1 MESRNTSNIAKIVLD
16 TCIVAKIDTI
26 NDLPAMP
33 VSGDVGNGYFCIPA
47 SVDDLAWLSHVPT
60 TGRANVLSFALR
72 GAMQKAQAALKA
84 YDKKNK
90 DAKDAD
96 RMNAAQTAFAGALN
110 GAVESSFND
119 SSLIR
124 SEAVRV
130 FMDTKVKPY
139 AESKGLPTDVDALN
153 KVRESIEKSN
163 AANYKTSIDTL
174 IASVRESR
182 TYAVSRKTSVD
193 GVAIDTSDFPL

>member
-1 MESRNTSNIAKIVLD
+1 MWATGISAFP
-16 TCIVAKIDTI
+16 
-26 NDLPAMP
+26 PALMIWRGCRTFP
-33 VSGDVGNGYFCIPA
+33 RQDARTFFP
-47 SVDDLAWLSHVPT
+47 SH
-60 TGRANVLSFALR
+60 F
-72 GAMQKAQAALKA
+72 AMQKAQAALKA

>member
-1 MESRNTSNIAKIVLD
+1 MQGGNQIAKIVAD
-16 TCIVAKIDTI
+16 VCAVAKIDTI

-33 VSGDVGNGYFCIPA
+33 VSGDVGNGYFCVPA
-47 SVDDLAWLSHVPT
+47 SVDDLSWLSHVPAA
-60 TGRANVLSFALR
+60 GRANVLSFALR

-84 YDKKNK
+84 FDKKHK
-90 DAKDAD
+90 DATDGD

-124 SEAVRV
+124 SEAVRL
-130 FMDTKVKPY
+130 FTDTKVKPY
-139 AESKGLPTDVDALN
+139 AVSKGLPTDADALA

-163 AANYKTSIDTL
+163 GATYKASIDTL
-174 IASVRESR
+174 ISAVRESR

>member
-1 MESRNTSNIAKIVLD
+1 MQGGNQIAKIVAD
-16 TCIVAKIDTI
+16 VCAVAKIDTI

-33 VSGDVGNGYFCIPA
+33 VSGDVGNGYFCVPA
-47 SVDDLAWLSHVPT
+47 SVDDLSWLSHVPAA
-60 TGRANVLSFALR
+60 GRANVLSFALR

-84 YDKKNK
+84 YDKKHK
-90 DAKDAD
+90 DASDND

-124 SEAVRV
+124 SEAVRL
-130 FMDTKVKPY
+130 FTDTKVKPY
-139 AESKGLPTDVDALN
+139 AVSKGLPTDADALA

-163 AANYKTSIDTL
+163 GATYKASIDTL
-174 IASVRESR
+174 IAGVRESR